1 MSEKEYKIIEEN
13 KQYNVYAR
21 NIGEKDSTL
30 AASFDTEKEALN
42 FLYRYGSRIF
52 EEENYSQQDLEK
64 LRDSIEENYREFN
77 IDKDVLRLY
86 YDENDDLWELLFK
99 EEELMVTENK
109 EDAQRMLLMCQIIY
123 SEALAE
129 GLLIGSNHQ
138 ELASQML
145 YAKSSKDSFS

>member
-1 MSEKEYKIIEEN
+1 MSEKEYKIAKEGNE
-13 KQYNVYAR
+13 YVVYGR
-21 NIGEKDSTL
+21 NLGEKDSSIE
-30 AASFDTEKEALN
+30 ARFQTEKEALN

-52 EEENYSQQDLEK
+52 EKENYTQQDLEK
-64 LRDSIEENYREFN
+64 LRDSIEENYKEFN

-145 YAKSSKDSFS
+145 FAKSSKDSFV